1 MILSGLHIYPIKS
14 AAAVDLTQSRVDEL
28 GLLHDRRM
36 MVVERTGRMVTQ
48 RGAPRL
54 ALVRPVFDG
63 DRVVVSAP
71 GMPDLAF
78 ERDPGDGI
86 PLDVEV
92 WGDWCRA
99 TRAPR
104 EVDRWFS
111 AFLDREVRFVH
122 LPATTV
128 REVDP
133 TFAPPGSRVGFADGF
148 PFLMTTEA
156 SLADLNA
163 RLSAL
168 VPPSPIPMD
177 RFRPNLVISGAGAWD
192 EDGWRELRIGTLRFV
207 VAKPCARCVIT
218 TVDQRTGETSREP
231 LETLASFRKA
241 GNKVLFGQNLVHK
254 NRGFLHVGDDVEV
267 LR

>member
-1 MILSGLHIYPIKS
+1 MILSALHIYPIKS
-14 AAAVDLTQSRVDEL
+14 AAAVNLAQSRVDDL

-36 MVVERTGRMVTQ
+36 MVVERSGRMVTQ
-48 RGAPRL
+48 RGVPRL
-54 ALVRPVFDG
+54 ALVQPRFDG
-63 DRVVVSAP
+63 ERVVVSAP

-78 ERDPGDGI
+78 EREPRDGI

-104 EVDRWFS
+104 EVDTWFS

-122 LPATTV
+122 LPPTTV

-133 TFAPPGSRVGFADGF
+133 TFAPAGSRVGFADGF

-163 RLSAL
+163 RLADTP
-168 VPPSPIPMD
+168 VPMD
-177 RFRPNLVISGAGAWD
+177 RFRPNLVLSGSAAWD
-192 EDGWRELRIGTLRFV
+192 EDGWRELRIGTLRFL
-207 VAKPCARCVIT
+207 VAKPCSRCVIT
-218 TVDQRTGETSREP
+218 TVDQQTGETSREP
-231 LETLASFRKA
+231 LATLATFRKA
-241 GNKVLFGQNLVHK
+241 GGKVLFGQNLVHK
-254 NRGFLHVGDDVEV
+254 NHGFLHVGDDVEV